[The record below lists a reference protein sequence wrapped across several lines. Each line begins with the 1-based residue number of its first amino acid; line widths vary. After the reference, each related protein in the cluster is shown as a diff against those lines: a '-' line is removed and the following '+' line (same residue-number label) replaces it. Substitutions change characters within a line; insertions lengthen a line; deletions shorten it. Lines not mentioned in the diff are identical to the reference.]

1 MEWRTNARTVCE
13 REPSGRGSYRRAPGF
28 RAVVLQHAALLL
40 ILFGVLSAV
49 WPMTGN
55 AVPFIPSSRSQVL
68 ERLPAVAATRPL
80 EPLRR
85 RLADRPDDLRVALA
99 LAGAYLEIGQ
109 RTADPRFISYVL
121 ATLSPWMVRRDTP
134 EPVLVLEAAALQRR
148 Q

>member
-13 REPSGRGSYRRAPGF
+13 PERSGRGSYRRAPGF
-28 RAVVLQHAALLL
+28 RAVVLPHAALLL

-68 ERLPAVAATRPL
+68 QRLPAVAATRPL

-85 RLADRPDDLRVALA
+85 RLADRPDDLRAALA

-109 RTADPRFISYVL
+109 RTADPRFIS
-121 ATLSPWMVRRDTP
+121 
-134 EPVLVLEAAALQRR
+134 
-148 Q
+148 